1 MWQMAG
7 ACAGLRFAA
16 TGPLRAVIFCHC
28 ALCHRQTGLCH
39 AATAVPKDRL
49 AIADTTALRWYA
61 ASDFARRGFCGTCGT
76 ALFWEGHDLPHVSIL
91 AGALDDPSAL
101 TADYHI
107 FTEGHPGFYALDDGL
122 PQHARS
128 GGRIAVVGCAAK
140 G

>member
-1 MWQMAG
+1 
-7 ACAGLRFAA
+7 
-16 TGPLRAVIFCHC
+16 
-28 ALCHRQTGLCH
+28 
-39 AATAVPKDRL
+39 VPKDRL
-49 AIADTTALRWYA
+49 AIAETTALRWYA

-101 TADYHI
+101 TADRHI

-122 PQHARS
+122 PRQARS